1 MSTASETAHGP
12 RSEKHALARGFP
24 ASLGPPERMR
34 WWGWGDPQRAP
45 GLPGHAL
52 GFLRETVG
60 LAVRPSAPVALE
72 HVELEPSSISAN
84 ALAKLREILGA
95 EHVRDDH
102 NDRVL
107 HAAGKGYPDLVR
119 LRAGRPV
126 GAPDAVLYPSTREQ
140 LRALLSLCASESLAV
155 VPFGGGTS
163 VVGGVEPLRGS
174 HRAVVALDTG
184 RLTSILELDER
195 SRMVTVQAGARA
207 RELEDWLSARGLTLG
222 HFPQSFEYVSLGGC
236 AATRS
241 AGQASS
247 GYGRFERMV
256 HGLRMVAPAGDIE
269 LSAFPASAA
278 GPGVRE
284 LAVGSEGTLGV
295 IDELTLRVRRAPA
308 TRIYEGVF
316 FESFEA
322 GVHAFREL
330 AQNHCTPEVARLSDE
345 HETRMSLAL
354 AGSGGAKGRLGRAYL
369 DMRGYGGGCL
379 AIFGFEG
386 DSDEVGARRAA
397 AVEIVRAAGGLRVG
411 RSPGNAWL
419 DSRYS
424 APYLRD
430 ELLAQGVLV
439 ETLETA
445 TRWSNLPQLHGSVAG
460 AIEVALRAQGTPALV
475 MCHVSHLYETGA
487 SLYFTFIARQC
498 EGAEIEQW
506 QVAKAAASAAIV
518 DGGGTITH
526 HHAVGRD
533 HAPWMEREIGSTGM
547 SALRALKSELDPAGI
562 MNPGKLLP

>member
-1 MSTASETAHGP
+1 MSPAP
-12 RSEKHALARGFP
+12 RAAQDPPPKHALARGFP
-24 ASLGPPERMR
+24 ASVALYQRMR
-34 WWGWGDPQRAP
+34 WWGWGDPLHPQ
-45 GLPGHAL
+45 GLPAHAL

-60 LAVRPSAPVALE
+60 LAARPSPPVALE
-72 HVELEPSSISAN
+72 HVELEPSSISSN
-84 ALAKLREILGA
+84 ALASLRQILG
-95 EHVRDDH
+95 EGHVRDDH
-102 NDRVL
+102 SDRVL
-107 HAAGKGYPDLVR
+107 HAAGKGYSDLVR
-119 LRAGRPV
+119 LRAGRPL

-140 LRALLSLCASESLAV
+140 LRALLSLCARESLAV

-174 HRAVVALDTG
+174 HRAVVALDMG
-184 RLTSILELDER
+184 RLTNVLELDER
-195 SRMVTVQAGARA
+195 SRMVTVQGGARA
-207 RELEDWLSARGLTLG
+207 RELEGWLSARGLTLG

-322 GVHAFREL
+322 GTHAFREL
-330 AQNHCTPEVARLSDE
+330 AQNRCTPDVARLSDE
-345 HETRMSLAL
+345 QETRMSLAL

-379 AIFGFEG
+379 AILGFEG
-386 DSDEVGARRAA
+386 DPAELGVRRAA
-397 AVEIVRAAGGLRVG
+397 AIEIVRAAGGLRVG
-411 RSPGNAWL
+411 RSPGLAWL

-430 ELLAQGVLV
+430 ELLTHGALV

-445 TRWSNLPQLHGSVAG
+445 TRWSNVQQLHTRVAK
-460 AIEVALRAQGTPALV
+460 AIERALGAQGTPALV

-487 SLYFTFIARQC
+487 SLYFTFIARQR
-498 EGAEIEQW
+498 EGEEIEQW

-518 DGGGTITH
+518 EGGGTITH

-533 HAPWMEREIGSTGM
+533 HAPWMEQEIGSAGV
-547 SALRALKSELDPAGI
+547 SALRALKAELDPAGI
-562 MNPGKLLP
+562 MNPGKLLS

>member
-1 MSTASETAHGP
+1 
-12 RSEKHALARGFP
+12 
-24 ASLGPPERMR
+24 MR
-34 WWGWGDPQRAP
+34 WWGWGDRLHSPS
-45 GLPGHAL
+45 LPAHAL

-60 LAVRPSAPVALE
+60 LAARPSPPVALE
-72 HVELEPSSISAN
+72 HVELEPSSISSSV
-84 ALAKLREILGA
+84 LASLREILG
-95 EHVRDDH
+95 EGHVRDDH
-102 NDRVL
+102 SDRVL

-119 LRAGRPV
+119 LRAGRPL
-126 GAPDAVLYPSTREQ
+126 GAPDAILYPSTREQ
-140 LRALLSLCASESLAV
+140 LRALLGLCARESLAV

-163 VVGGVEPLRGS
+163 VVGGVEPLQGS
-174 HRAVVALDTG
+174 HRGVVALDTG
-184 RLTSILELDER
+184 CLRSVLELDEC
-195 SRMVTVQAGARA
+195 SRMVRVQAGSRA

-256 HGLRMVAPAGDIE
+256 YGLRMVAPAGDVE

-345 HETRMSLAL
+345 QETRMSLAL

-369 DMRGYGGGCL
+369 DMRGYSGGCL
-379 AIFGFEG
+379 AILGFEG
-386 DSDEVGARRAA
+386 DAEELGARRAA
-397 AVEIVRAAGGLRVG
+397 ATEIVRAAGGLRVG
-411 RSPGNAWL
+411 RSPGSAWL
-419 DSRYS
+419 ESRYS

-430 ELLAQGVLV
+430 ELLTQGVLV

-445 TRWSNLPQLHGSVAG
+445 TRWSNVEQLHRRVAG
-460 AIEVALRAQGTPALV
+460 AIESALRAQGTPALV

-487 SLYFTFIARQC
+487 SLYFTFIARQR
-498 EGAEIEQW
+498 EGDEIEQW
-506 QVAKAAASAAIV
+506 QAAKAAANAAIV
-518 DGGGTITH
+518 EGGGTITH

-533 HAPWMEREIGSTGM
+533 HAPWMEQEIGSAGV

>member
-1 MSTASETAHGP
+1 MAWSGS
-12 RSEKHALARGFP
+12 LAT
-24 ASLGPPERMR
+24 ERMR
-34 WWGWGDPQRAP
+34 WWGWGDPLHSP
-45 GLPGHAL
+45 GLPAHAL

-60 LAVRPSAPVALE
+60 LAARPSPPVALE
-72 HVELEPSSISAN
+72 HVELEPSSISSSAV
-84 ALAKLREILGA
+84 ASLREILG
-95 EHVRDDH
+95 EGHVRDDH
-102 NDRVL
+102 VDRVL

-119 LRAGRPV
+119 LRAGRPL

-140 LRALLSLCASESLAV
+140 LRALLMLCARESLAV

-174 HRAVVALDTG
+174 HRAVVALDTS
-184 RLTSILELDER
+184 RLTNILELDEC
-195 SRMVTVQAGARA
+195 SRMVRVQAGARA
-207 RELEDWLSARGLTLG
+207 RELEGWLSARGLTLG

-256 HGLRMVAPAGDIE
+256 HGLRMVAPAGDID

-330 AQNHCTPEVARLSDE
+330 AQNRCTPDVARLSDE
-345 HETRMSLAL
+345 QETRMSLAL

-369 DMRGYGGGCL
+369 EMRGYGGGCL

-386 DSDEVGARRAA
+386 DAEELGARRAA
-397 AVEIVRAAGGLRVG
+397 ATEIVRAAGGLRVG
-411 RSPGNAWL
+411 RSPGKAWL
-419 DSRYS
+419 ASRYS

-430 ELLAQGVLV
+430 ELLTHGVLV

-445 TRWSNLPQLHGSVAG
+445 TRWSNVRQLHTSVAG
-460 AIEVALRAQGTPALV
+460 AIEGTLRAQGTPALV

-487 SLYFTFIARQC
+487 SLYFTFIARQR
-498 EGAEIEQW
+498 EGEEIEQW
-506 QVAKAAASAAIV
+506 QAAKAAASAAIV
-518 DGGGTITH
+518 EGGGTITH

-533 HAPWMEREIGSTGM
+533 HAPWMEQEIGSTGV

>member
-1 MSTASETAHGP
+1 MARDPSST
-12 RSEKHALARGFP
+12 HAPIG
-24 ASLGPPERMR
+24 ASLASGVLPERMR
-34 WWGWGDPQRAP
+34 WWGWGSPLHPQ
-45 GLPGHAL
+45 GLPAHAL
-52 GFLRETVG
+52 RFLAETVG
-60 LAVRPSAPVALE
+60 IAAQPRPPVALE
-72 HVELEPSSISAN
+72 HVELEASSISTN
-84 ALAKLREILGA
+84 ALANLREILGEA
-95 EHVRDDH
+95 HVRDDH
-102 NDRVL
+102 SDRVL

-119 LRAGRPV
+119 LRAGGPL

-140 LRALLSLCASESLAV
+140 LRALLSLCARESLAV

-184 RLTSILELDER
+184 RLTSILELDEC

-284 LAVGSEGTLGV
+284 LAIGSEGTLGV

-308 TRIYEGVF
+308 ARIYEGVF
-316 FESFEA
+316 FESLEA
-322 GVHAFREL
+322 GIHAFREL
-330 AQNHCTPEVARLSDE
+330 AQKRLTPEVARLSDE
-345 HETRMSLAL
+345 QETRMSLAL

-369 DMRGYGGGCL
+369 GMRGYGGGCL
-379 AIFGFEG
+379 AILGFEG
-386 DSDEVGARRAA
+386 DPAELGVRRAA
-397 AVEIVRAAGGLRVG
+397 AIEIVRAAGGLRVG
-411 RSPGNAWL
+411 RSPGRAWL
-419 DSRYS
+419 ASRYS

-430 ELLAQGVLV
+430 ELLTHGVLV

-445 TRWSNLPQLHGSVAG
+445 TRWSNVQQLHRCVAG
-460 AIEVALRAQGTPALV
+460 AIEGALRAQGTPALV

-487 SLYFTFIARQC
+487 SLYFTFVARQRTG
-498 EGAEIEQW
+498 EEIGQW
-506 QVAKAAASAAIV
+506 QAAKAAASAAIV
-518 DGGGTITH
+518 EGGGTITH

-533 HAPWMEREIGSTGM
+533 HAPWMEQEIGGTAV

>member
-1 MSTASETAHGP
+1 MSTAPEAARDP
-12 RSEKHALARGFP
+12 RPKHALARG
-24 ASLGPPERMR
+24 SHGSDGLPERMR
-34 WWGWGDPQRAP
+34 WWGWGDPLHPQ
-45 GLPGHAL
+45 GLPAHAL

-60 LAVRPSAPVALE
+60 LAARPSPPVALE
-72 HVELEPSSISAN
+72 HVELEPSSISSN
-84 ALAKLREILGA
+84 ALASLRQILG
-95 EHVRDDH
+95 EGHVRDDH
-102 NDRVL
+102 SDRVL

-119 LRAGRPV
+119 LRAGRPL
-126 GAPDAVLYPSTREQ
+126 GAPDGVLYPSTREQ
-140 LRALLSLCASESLAV
+140 LRALLSLCARESLAV

-184 RLTSILELDER
+184 RLTSILELDVR

-207 RELEDWLSARGLTLG
+207 RELEEWLGARGLTLG
-222 HFPQSFEYVSLGGC
+222 HFPQSFEFVSLGGC

-308 TRIYEGVF
+308 TRVYEGVF

-322 GVHAFREL
+322 GVHGFREL
-330 AQNHCTPEVARLSDE
+330 AQHRCTPEVARLSDE
-345 HETRMSLAL
+345 QETRMSLAL

-369 DMRGYGGGCL
+369 DMRGYSGGCL

-386 DSDEVGARRAA
+386 DSEDVGVRRAA
-397 AVEIVRAAGGLRVG
+397 AAEIVRAAGGLRVG
-411 RSPGNAWL
+411 RSPGRAWF
-419 DSRYS
+419 DARYS

-430 ELLAQGVLV
+430 ELLTQGVLV

-445 TRWSNLPQLHGSVAG
+445 TRWSNVQQLHGSVAG
-460 AIEVALRAQGTPALV
+460 AIEGALRAQGTPALV

-487 SLYFTFIARQC
+487 SLYFTFIARQR
-498 EGAEIEQW
+498 EGEEIEQW
-506 QVAKAAASAAIV
+506 QAAKAAASAAIV

-533 HAPWMEREIGSTGM
+533 HAPWMEQEIGSTGV

>member
-1 MSTASETAHGP
+1 MSTAPKAARDARP
-12 RSEKHALARGFP
+12 NHALARGSR
-24 ASLGPPERMR
+24 ASEALPERMR
-34 WWGWGDPQRAP
+34 WWGWGDPLHPQ
-45 GLPGHAL
+45 GLPAHAL
-52 GFLRETVG
+52 GFLGETVG
-60 LAVRPSAPVALE
+60 LAARPSPSVALE
-72 HVELEPSSISAN
+72 HVELEPSSISSN
-84 ALAKLREILGA
+84 ALARMGEILGG
-95 EHVRDDH
+95 EHARDDH

-119 LRAGRPV
+119 LRAGRPL

-140 LRALLSLCASESLAV
+140 LRALLSLCARESLAV

-195 SRMVTVQAGARA
+195 SRMVTVQGGVRA

-284 LAVGSEGTLGV
+284 LVVGSEGTLGV

-322 GVHAFREL
+322 GTHAFREL
-330 AQNHCTPEVARLSDE
+330 AQNRCTPDVARLSDE
-345 HETRMSLAL
+345 QETRMSLAL

-379 AIFGFEG
+379 AILGFEG
-386 DSDEVGARRAA
+386 DPAELGVRRAA
-397 AVEIVRAAGGLRVG
+397 AIEIVRTAGGLRVG
-411 RSPGNAWL
+411 RSPGRAWL

-430 ELLAQGVLV
+430 ELLTHGAMV

-445 TRWSNLPQLHGSVAG
+445 TRWSNVQQLHKRVTG
-460 AIEVALRAQGTPALV
+460 AIEAALRAQGTPPLV

-487 SLYFTFIARQC
+487 SLYFTFIARQR
-498 EGAEIEQW
+498 EGEKIEQW
-506 QVAKAAASAAIV
+506 QAAKAAASAAIV
-518 DGGGTITH
+518 EGGGTITH

-533 HAPWMEREIGSTGM
+533 HAPWMEQEIGGTAV
-547 SALRALKSELDPAGI
+547 SALRALKSELDPAGV
-562 MNPGKLLP
+562 MNPGKLLL